1 MKSKIL
7 ADFKI
12 SISVPL
18 KLQLGYIVSWRLMEL
33 INTAQIS
40 NTRGG
45 YEKLVNLYLT
55 ILDSF
60 Y

>member
-18 KLQLGYIVSWRLMEL
+18 KLQLGYIFSWRLIEF

>member
-18 KLQLGYIVSWRLMEL
+18 KLQLGYIVSWRLIEL
-33 INTAQIS
+33 INTAPIS

>member
-18 KLQLGYIVSWRLMEL
+18 KLQLGYIVSWRLTEL